1 MRNRHII
8 KESERVELKRS
19 LSEHKEILE
28 TISAF
33 SNASGGTIY
42 VGIDPSGHTVGVVI
56 GARTME
62 HLANEIKQN
71 TDPKVFPSIE
81 SQSIDGKQIVRIA
94 VQEFPMKPVWA
105 FDKVFIRVGR
115 SNQRASAEKI
125 REFLR
130 ESLPFRWD
138 HQIPPKASLSE
149 IDVRQVQSFLR
160 RAKEERNAFFEGSK
174 QVSTVLSR
182 LRLQKNG
189 KPTLAAILLFGKDP
203 QSRAI
208 QAQVR
213 CGRFIGTE
221 PVDFADMKV
230 FQGTIIDQ
238 VREALDFIQRHIN
251 VGARITGKP
260 EREDVWEYPKEA
272 LREAIVNAVCH
283 RDYEDP
289 GNVQVRI
296 FDDRLEVWSPGVLPP
311 GVTVESLQQE
321 HGSKPRNGL
330 IADCF
335 YLIKYI
341 EQWGT
346 GTNRIISLC
355 KEAGLKAPEFSQ
367 RAGSFVITFWR
378 TKSRGKTVKPV
389 ITLGQT
395 QESILRYIKE
405 HGAASTAELENHLEI
420 SARAVRKNLAGM
432 RHLLRWTG
440 KSANDPTGR
449 YVLLE
454 GSE

>member
-1 MRNRHII
+1 MRNRQII
-8 KESERVELKRS
+8 EETERVELKRS

-33 SNASGGTIY
+33 SNTSGGTIY
-42 VGIDPSGHTVGVVI
+42 VGIDPAGHAVGVAL

-81 SQSIDGKQIVRIA
+81 SQSIDGKQIIRIT
-94 VQEFPMKPVWA
+94 VGEFPGKPVWA
-105 FDKVFIRVGR
+105 FDKVFLRVGR
-115 SNQRASAEKI
+115 ANQRASAEKI
-125 REFLR
+125 KELMR

-149 IDVRQVQSFLR
+149 IDIRQVQQFLR
-160 RAKEERNAFFEGSK
+160 TAKEERSALFDGSK
-174 QVSTVLSR
+174 QLSTVLSR

-203 QSRAI
+203 QSRVI
-208 QAQVR
+208 QAQIR
-213 CGRFIGTE
+213 CGRFVGTK
-221 PVDFADMKV
+221 PIDFADMKV

-238 VREALDFIQRHIN
+238 VPEVLNFIQRHIN

-260 EREDVWEYPKEA
+260 AREDVWEYPKEA
-272 LREAIVNAVCH
+272 LREAVVNAVCH

-296 FDDRLEVWSPGVLPP
+296 FDDRLEIWSPGVLPP
-311 GVTVESLQQE
+311 GVTVESLLLE
-321 HGSKPRNGL
+321 HESKPRNGL

-346 GTNRIISLC
+346 GTNRIMSLC

-367 RAGSFVITFWR
+367 RAGSFTITFWR
-378 TKSRGKTVKPV
+378 TKSRVKTAEPV
-389 ITLGQT
+389 ITLGRT

-405 HGAASTAELENHLEI
+405 HGATSTVELEKHLRI

-454 GSE
+454 GSD